1 MKKFSIVIFLLVLF
15 QTNAQYNENAPWMMG
30 SDNAKKSTNSSGNF
44 DALTTSFDT
53 YWKNKDYSKKGSG
66 FKPFKRW
73 ENHWKYYLQKDGS
86 IATPEVIWSAW
97 EQKQKLSEFKKNSIS
112 NWVSIG
118 PLTTNTKTG
127 QGRINTF
134 IIDPNNP
141 TTYYVGAPSGGIW
154 KSTDAGINWT
164 PLSDYLPQIGVSG
177 IAIDPKNSNI
187 IYIATG
193 DDDAFDT
200 YSVGVLKSTDAGIT
214 WKKTGLDFSDTYS
227 ISNEIYIHPSNS
239 NIIWVSTNKG
249 FYKSTNAGVT
259 WSKKLSGNI
268 VDFKLK
274 PGDPNTIYCVGN
286 GFFYKSVNSGDTF
299 DIISSENLPVK
310 GTSSR
315 MAIDVTPA
323 NPNFLYLLS
332 AKTDDSFQGVYVS
345 KDSGT
350 TFTKTLESNDIF
362 GGSKQAWYDMALTVS
377 PSNANLVFV
386 GVLDIWRSV
395 DGGNNFIQK
404 NYWYNYSHPAY
415 THADIHFL
423 RFFNNKL
430 YAGTDGGIYESSTN
444 ANSFVDLTENL
455 NISQYYKI
463 ATAKNSSARIA
474 GGLQDN
480 GGFAFSNNIW
490 HNYHGGDGMDCAIDP
505 NNENINYGFT
515 QFGSSLNVT
524 FDGGITEGVTVAYAP
539 SSEVNGSEDR
549 GGNWVTPLT
558 TNKDGVL
565 YAGYSKLY
573 KLVNN
578 MWEAVSSDFFEGDLD
593 NVEIAPSDNN
603 VIYVSKSKNLFK
615 SIDGGITFVQIP
627 NDFKYFISSV
637 AINNQNSN
645 IVYVTIGGISGRV
658 YQSSDGGENWVD
670 ITKNLP
676 SEPKLVIK
684 HQNQSLVND
693 LYIGTSLGVYH
704 INDNLTEWEA
714 FDNNLPNVPINDIEI
729 NTNDKTIT
737 VGTYGRGVWQSNIEV
752 TKANYD
758 ISLLN
763 INSNNTINCNGIT
776 PNITVKNNGLKSF
789 NKIQINYIIDLD
801 SFTYTYNG
809 NINPDETKEIELPNI
824 SAINYGSHT
833 LEIETVILNDT
844 FVENNTLKASFT
856 TNISSEGQY
865 INTFG
870 DANPDEWLVKNVG
883 DTNKLWQKGI
893 ATSTLFLDTFDN
905 SYTTNSSGNYSDET
919 TSYLVTPCYDL
930 SQMENPIL
938 KFDMVFDIE
947 KDWDVLYMEYTLNN
961 GKTWEILGTANDPN
975 WYNSNFIDP
984 KRPITVGKQWTGTDT
999 TAKEY
1004 SYNLASLATA
1014 TNIIFR
1020 FVFASDQAENGEG
1033 ASIDNFTIDATAILA
1048 VEDLEET
1055 KFKVYPNPSN
1065 AIFNI
1070 QRRNSE
1076 SMQLSV
1082 YDITGKLVHQEK
1094 DIETTNYPLNL
1105 SSLSQGIY
1113 FLKIAEGNKQAVKRL
1128 LLK

>member
-1 MKKFSIVIFLLVLF
+1 MKEIKIAIIFLLVLF
-15 QTNAQYNENAPWMMG
+15 KTNAQYNENAPWMAVE
-30 SDNAKKSTNSSGNF
+30 NAEKTANKSGNF
-44 DALTTSFDT
+44 DALTTSFNT
-53 YWKNKDYSKKGSG
+53 YWKNKDFTKKGSG

-73 ENHWKYYLQKDGS
+73 ENHWKNYLHKDGS
-86 IATPEVIWSAW
+86 IATPQAIWNAW
-97 EQKQKLSEFKKNSIS
+97 EQKQKLGEANKNSVS
-112 NWVSIG
+112 SWKSIG

-154 KSTDAGINWT
+154 KSTDSGINWT

-193 DDDAFDT
+193 DDDAYDT

-214 WKKTGLDFSDTYS
+214 WKKTGLDFSDSNS
-227 ISNEIYIHPSNS
+227 ISNEIYIHSSNS

-249 FYKSTNAGVT
+249 FYKSIDAGVNWT
-259 WSKKLSGNI
+259 KKLSGNI

-286 GFFYKSVNSGDTF
+286 GFFYKSVNGGDTF
-299 DIISSENLPVK
+299 DIISSPNLPVK

-323 NPNFLYLLS
+323 NADYVYLLS
-332 AKTDDSFQGVYVS
+332 AKTDNAFQGVYVS
-345 KDSGT
+345 KDSGN
-350 TFTKTLESNDIF
+350 TFEKTQETDDIF
-362 GGSKQAWYDMALTVS
+362 GGSKQAWYDMAITVS
-377 PSNANLVFV
+377 PTNANMVFV
-386 GVLDIWRSV
+386 GTLDIWRST

-404 NYWYNYSHPAY
+404 NYWYNYTHPAY

-423 RFFNNKL
+423 RFFNAKL
-430 YAGTDGGIYESSTN
+430 YAGTDGGIYESSTD
-444 ANSFVDLTENL
+444 ANSFTDLTENL

-463 ATAKNSSARIA
+463 ATAKNSSSHVV

-524 FDGGITEGVTVAYAP
+524 FDGGTTEGVTIAYAP
-539 SSEVNGSEDR
+539 SDEVNGSEDR
-549 GGNWVTPLT
+549 GGNWVTPLAS
-558 TNKDGVL
+558 NRDGVL
-565 YAGYSKLY
+565 YAGYSRLY
-573 KLVNN
+573 KLVDN
-578 MWEAVSSDFFEGDLD
+578 MWEAVSEDFFLGDLD
-593 NVEIAPSDNN
+593 NIEIAPSNN
-603 VIYVSKSKNLFK
+603 AIIYVSKSKNLFK
-615 SIDGGITFVQIP
+615 SIDSGATFVQIN
-627 NDFKYFISSV
+627 NDFNFFISSI
-637 AINNQNSN
+637 AINNQNSD
-645 IVYVTIGGISGRV
+645 IVYVTTSGISGRV
-658 YQSSDGGENWVD
+658 YQSSDAGENWID

-676 SEPKLVIK
+676 QEPKMVIK
-684 HQNQSLVND
+684 HQDRSLVND
-693 LYIGTSLGVYH
+693 LYLGTSLGVYH
-704 INDNLTEWEA
+704 INDNLDEWEV
-714 FDNNLPNVPINDIEI
+714 FDTNLPNVPIQDLEI
-729 NTNDKTIT
+729 NTDDETIT
-737 VGTYGRGVWQSNIEV
+737 AGTYGRGVWQSSIEV
-752 TKANYD
+752 IKANND
-758 ISLLN
+758 ISLLT

-776 PNITVKNNGLKSF
+776 PIITIKNNGLNAF
-789 NKIQINYIIDLD
+789 NKIEINYTIDSE
-801 SFTYTYNG
+801 SFNYVYNG
-809 NINPDETKEIELPNI
+809 TINPDEIKEIELPNN
-824 SAINYGSHT
+824 SLINYGTHN
-833 LEIETVILNDT
+833 LEVETIILNDT
-844 FVENNTLKASFT
+844 FEENNRLKSSFT

-870 DANPDEWLVKNVG
+870 DINPDDWITLNVG
-883 DTNKLWQKGI
+883 SSSQLWQKGV
-893 ATSTLFLDTFDN
+893 ATSILFADKFDN
-905 SYTTNSSGNYSDET
+905 SYTTNSTGAYTDET

-930 SQMENPIL
+930 SQMENPLL
-938 KFDMVFDIE
+938 KFEMIFDIE
-947 KDWDVLYMEYTLNN
+947 KDWDVLYMEYTIDN
-961 GKTWEILGTANDPN
+961 GKTWEILGSANDPN
-975 WYNSNFIDP
+975 WYNSDFIDP

-999 TAKEY
+999 TVKEY
-1004 SYNLASLATA
+1004 SYNLASFATT

-1033 ASIDNFTIDATAILA
+1033 VSIDNFTIDATALLA
-1048 VEDLEET
+1048 VENLEET
-1055 KFKVYPNPSN
+1055 NFKVYPNPSN

-1070 QRRNSE
+1070 KRKYSE

-1094 DIETTNYPLNL
+1094 NIETSNYPLNL
-1105 SSLSQGIY
+1105 SGLSQGIY
-1113 FLKIAEGNKQAVKRL
+1113 FLKITEGNKQAVKRL